1 MLETSG
7 VSDDAIEEMVASVRR
22 RFSMKPKV
30 AIAGFGNSGK
40 SSLFNAIYGAN
51 VAKVSMKTDET
62 VLTNTRERFGID
74 FTDTPG
80 IGTGKF
86 SLEKVLEMCVLDVQ
100 HVVIHTLNGASAI
113 AADDESLHEAIQRSQ
128 ARRVTVVNKVDLLD
142 EREQAEFAQSMLT
155 RLGLGPH
162 DFLFVSAKRGTR
174 VPALVQHI
182 ADILPDA
189 MQDAFIAQQQADLD
203 LKDKRVRALVYSKAT
218 VSAAVAL
225 LPIPVADFFLI
236 TPMQI
241 AMVTAIGYFYSVDV
255 NRERVFEL
263 FATLGAGF
271 GFREAS
277 RQLVKLVPGYGTV
290 ISAGIAFAGTVALG
304 ETAHVWFKNKMKLD
318 ADELK
323 EVFRRTAAQA
333 KEEYHTRAATA
344 ERIKPTIEELHRRL
358 ERGELS
364 RAEFEEAVADL
375 TDSDA

>member
-1 MLETSG
+1 MLETSA

-40 SSLFNAIYGAN
+40 SSLFNAIYGAS

-62 VLTNTRERFGID
+62 VVTNTRERFGID

-86 SLEKVLEMCVLDVQ
+86 SLEKVLEMCVLDAQ

-113 AADDESLHEAIQRSQ
+113 AADDEALHEAIQRSQ

-142 EREQAEFAQSMLT
+142 EQEQSEFSQSMLAQ
-155 RLGLGPH
+155 LGLGPR
-162 DFLFVSAKRGTR
+162 DFLFVSAKRGTH
-174 VPALVQHI
+174 VPELVQHI

-189 MQDAFIAQQQADLD
+189 MQDAFIAQQQADLQ
-203 LKDKRVRALVYSKAT
+203 LKEKRVRALVYSKAT

-241 AMVTAIGYFYSVDV
+241 AMVTAIGYFYGVDV
-255 NRERVFEL
+255 NKERVFEL

-271 GFREAS
+271 GFREAA

-290 ISAGIAFAGTVALG
+290 ISAAIAFAGTVALG
-304 ETAHVWFKNKMKLD
+304 ETAHVWFKSKMKLD
-318 ADELK
+318 AEELK
-323 EVFRRTAAQA
+323 EIFRRTAIRA
-333 KEEYHTRAATA
+333 KDEYHTRAARA
-344 ERIKPTIEELHRRL
+344 ELIKPTIEELHRKL

-364 RAEFEEAVADL
+364 RAEFEQVVADL
-375 TDSDA
+375 ADSDG